1 MIKGAFNSAPSF
13 FIFISTSLLLF
24 HILFLFL
31 ICRNQIECIRGM
43 RIKYNYVVIEGN
55 IGAGK
60 TTLASKIA
68 DQFNARLILER
79 FADNP
84 FLPKFYKDPDKYS
97 FPLELSFL
105 ADRYRQLKEE
115 LVAQDLFK
123 TFTIADY
130 YFMKSLVFA
139 ASTLTGD
146 EYNLYRQIFYI
157 IYGSLPKPDMYVYL
171 HLNPEKLLQNI
182 EKRGR
187 NYEKSITKEYLKKI
201 QESYFSFFKQNPENR
216 YLIIDINEIDFVEN
230 ENHYARIIDTIFY
243 DDYPSG
249 VNRVIL

>member
-1 MIKGAFNSAPSF
+1 MI
-13 FIFISTSLLLF
+13 
-24 HILFLFL
+24 
-31 ICRNQIECIRGM
+31 
-43 RIKYNYVVIEGN
+43 IKYNYVVIEGN

-60 TTLASKIA
+60 TTLASRISE
-68 DQFNARLILER
+68 QFNARLILER

-84 FLPKFYKDPDKYS
+84 FLPKFYDDPEKYS

-105 ADRYRQLKEE
+105 ADRFKQLKEE
-115 LVAQDLFK
+115 LVEQDLFK
-123 TFTIADY
+123 SFTITDY

-157 IYGSLPKPDMYVYL
+157 IYGSLPKPDIYVYL
-171 HLNPEKLLQNI
+171 HLRPERLLQNI

-187 NYEKSITKEYLKKI
+187 NYEKSITAEYLQKI
-201 QESYFSFFKQNPENR
+201 QDSYFSFFRQNPESK

-230 ENHYARIIDTIFY
+230 EDHYTRIIDTIFH
-243 DDYPSG
+243 DEYPQG
-249 VNRVIL
+249 INKVILQ

>member
-1 MIKGAFNSAPSF
+1 
-13 FIFISTSLLLF
+13 
-24 HILFLFL
+24 
-31 ICRNQIECIRGM
+31 M

-105 ADRYRQLKEE
+105 ADRYKQLGEE

-123 TFTIADY
+123 TFTVADY

-157 IYGSLPKPDMYVYL
+157 IYGSLPKPDIYVYL
-171 HLNPEKLLQNI
+171 HLNPDKLLHNI

-201 QESYFSFFKQNPENR
+201 EESYFSFFRQNPENR

-230 ENHYARIIDTIFY
+230 ESHYTRIIDTIFY

-249 VNRVIL
+249 LNRVIL